1 MIPAFLKK
9 RLVLLSIFITLSF
22 ITLLP
27 SITST
32 GSTSNRASIQQA
44 DKLDRLREL
53 YRDLQ
58 AGAPFSDIE
67 AEILRRFA
75 SGEEIADIEA
85 ELVIS
90 RAHYLKTVLRAELS
104 QEQEEILRRYEQEII
119 SQRIL
124 PQAPPSNDNCGGA
137 VPLQLNIPVT
147 STTLDAVND
156 YQLSS
161 SMACFSAGGAIGNA
175 PNTATGR
182 DVVYSFT
189 APDNDTYSFRV
200 TSPGVSL
207 DRTLFL
213 SSSCPTGAPPI
224 TIADA
229 QCIRAAN
236 RRSSSDRAE
245 EIHCVPLLAGQTVYL
260 FIDDT
265 FTSPTTGQPFTVEVI
280 RCRQETESNDTPP
293 SANAFSCGISG
304 RIQPNTEADFISLGT
319 HPTNSRLFAIVDGG
333 QSSPATTNPDYDLR
347 VTTSTDTLEYDQ
359 NNNIIE
365 FGSESPSIAGTP
377 LPNVPV
383 YLRIS
388 ASHSVS
394 VEPYRVYIAVRPP
407 SSSAIPEIE
416 PNNSIAQANSHSSNY
431 FTGVIQNTSD
441 VDIFAFNATV
451 GTQLFLSASADPDRD
466 NTPFNIRLEL
476 LNSSGNVLL
485 DAQDAEATS
494 NTTPGT
500 GSLTS
505 FTPNFPGESI
515 LWRAQYT
522 GTYYARVRR
531 SGGTVPNNYLLSI
544 AVTNCGISCS
554 TFPVSPGSLP
564 GGMVGMPYSQT
575 ISAGS
580 PGTSPFVYYV
590 TSGSLPPGLTLSTLN
605 SVATLSGTPTT
616 AGTYNFTITAA
627 DVNNCQSSQTYT
639 VTITG
644 CPTITLSPT
653 TLPNGTVGTPYS
665 QSVSA
670 SGGNAPYTF
679 SSSGT
684 LPPGITF
691 NTSTGAIS
699 GIPTAA
705 GSYTF
710 TITATDVFGC
720 TGSQNYTVTIN
731 CPTITLSP
739 TTLPNGTVGTPY
751 SQSVSA
757 SGGNAPYTFSS
768 SGTLPPGITF
778 NTSTG
783 AISGIPTAAGSYTFT
798 ITATDVFGC
807 TGSQNYTVTINCPTI
822 TLSPTTLPNGTVG
835 TPYSQSVS
843 ASGGNAPYTFSS
855 SGTLP
860 PGITFNT
867 STGAISGIP
876 TAAGSYTFTITA
888 TDVFGCTGSQNYT
901 VTINCP
907 TITLSPTTLPNGTVG
922 TPYSQS
928 VSASGGNAPYTFS
941 SSGTLPPGITFNTS
955 TGAISGIPTA
965 AGSYTFT
972 ITATDVFGCTGSQN
986 YTVTINC
993 PTITLSPTTLPNGT
1007 VGTPYSQSVS
1017 ASGGNAPYTFSSS
1030 GTLPPGITFNTST
1043 GAISGIPTAAGSYTF
1058 TITATDVFGCTG
1070 SQNYTVTI
1078 NCPTITLSP
1087 TTLPNGTVGTPYSQS
1102 VSASGGN
1109 APYTFSSSGTLP
1121 PGITFNTST
1130 GAISGI
1136 PTAAGS
1142 YTFTI
1147 TATDVFGCTGSQN
1160 YTVTINCPTIT
1171 LSPTTLPNGTVGT
1184 PYSQS
1189 VSASGGNA
1197 PYTFSSS
1204 GTLPPGITF
1213 NTSTGAISGI
1223 PTAAGSYT
1231 FTITATDVFGCTG
1244 SQNYTVTINCPTI
1257 TLSPTTLPNGTVGTP
1272 YSQSVSASGG
1282 NAPYTFSSSGT
1293 LPPGITFNTSTGAIS
1308 GIPTAAGSYTF
1319 TITATDVFGCTGSQN
1334 YTVTINCPTITLSPT
1349 TLPNGTVGT
1358 PYSQSVSAS
1367 GGNAPY
1373 TFSSSGTL
1381 PPGITFNT
1389 STGAISGIPTAAG
1402 SYTFT
1407 ITATDVFGCTGSQ
1420 NYTVTINCPT
1430 ITLSPTTLP
1439 NGTVGTPY
1447 SQSVSASGG
1456 NAPYTF
1462 SSSGT
1467 LPPGITFNT
1476 STGAISGIPTAA
1488 GSYTFTITATD
1499 VFGCTGS
1506 QNYTVTINCP
1516 TITLSPTTLPNGTVG
1531 TPYSQS
1537 VSASGGNAPYTFSS
1551 SGTLPPGITFNTST
1565 GAISGIPTAAGSYTF
1580 TITATDVFG
1589 CTGSQNYTVTINCP
1603 TITLSPTT
1611 LPNGTVGTP
1620 YSQSVSA
1627 SGGNAPYT
1635 FSSSGT
1641 LPPGITFNT
1650 STGAISGIPTAAGSY
1665 TFTITATDVFGCT
1678 GSQNYTVT
1686 INCPTITLSP
1696 TTLPNGTVGTPYSQ
1710 SVSASGGNA
1719 PYTFS
1724 SSGTLPPGITFNT
1737 STGAISGIPTAAGS
1751 YTFTI
1756 TATDVFGCTGSRTY
1770 TVTVACPTITITPT
1784 TLPPFTVGVSY
1795 SQTLTAS
1802 GGTAPYTF
1810 TLSSGS
1816 LPPGISLSPSGTISG
1831 IATAAGSYTFT
1842 VTATDV
1848 YGCTGSITLT
1858 LSNGLEHL
1866 AIYVADTNNHRIQR
1880 TTDDGATWQVVAD
1893 GFGATAGKFNKP
1905 QSVSADSTG
1914 NVIFVADTGN
1924 NRIQRSTDGGSNWE
1938 IISAGPGVCAG
1949 CFNSPQGVAYDE
1961 ANNKLYIS
1969 DTNNHR
1975 IQVLSNA
1982 ATVAATSAVSSWTIM
1997 SGTGFGTVIGKFNQ
2011 PSGIAVDA
2019 SGKVYVADTNNHRI
2033 QAYDGNNWSVFAG
2046 TSFGAAPGKLN
2057 TPRGIYVDT
2066 QGRVWIA
2073 DTENSRVQVWN
2084 SGTWSVF
2091 MPLGATAGSV
2101 NKPEGLAVAASGNL
2115 FVSDATHRIQKKPTA
2130 GGAATI
2136 VGTFGASP
2144 GSFHLPG
2151 GIR

>member
-1 MIPAFLKK
+1 
-9 RLVLLSIFITLSF
+9 
-22 ITLLP
+22 
-27 SITST
+27 
-32 GSTSNRASIQQA
+32 
-44 DKLDRLREL
+44 
-53 YRDLQ
+53 
-58 AGAPFSDIE
+58 
-67 AEILRRFA
+67 
-75 SGEEIADIEA
+75 
-85 ELVIS
+85 

-137 VPLQLNIPVT
+137 IPLQLNIPVT

-156 YQLSS
+156 YQLPSGTT
-161 SMACFSAGGAIGNA
+161 CFSAGGAIGSA
-175 PNTATGR
+175 ANTATGR

-684 LPPGITF
+684 LPPGIT
-691 NTSTGAIS
+691 
-699 GIPTAA
+699 
-705 GSYTF
+705 
-710 TITATDVFGC
+710 
-720 TGSQNYTVTIN
+720 
-731 CPTITLSP
+731 L
-739 TTLPNGTVGTPY
+739 
-751 SQSVSA
+751 
-757 SGGNAPYTFSS
+757 
-768 SGTLPPGITF
+768 
-778 NTSTG
+778 
-783 AISGIPTAAGSYTFT
+783 
-798 ITATDVFGC
+798 
-807 TGSQNYTVTINCPTI
+807 
-822 TLSPTTLPNGTVG
+822 
-835 TPYSQSVS
+835 
-843 ASGGNAPYTFSS
+843 
-855 SGTLP
+855 
-860 PGITFNT
+860 
-867 STGAISGIP
+867 
-876 TAAGSYTFTITA
+876 
-888 TDVFGCTGSQNYT
+888 
-901 VTINCP
+901 
-907 TITLSPTTLPNGTVG
+907 
-922 TPYSQS
+922 
-928 VSASGGNAPYTFS
+928 
-941 SSGTLPPGITFNTS
+941 
-955 TGAISGIPTA
+955 
-965 AGSYTFT
+965 
-972 ITATDVFGCTGSQN
+972 
-986 YTVTINC
+986 
-993 PTITLSPTTLPNGT
+993 
-1007 VGTPYSQSVS
+1007 
-1017 ASGGNAPYTFSSS
+1017 
-1030 GTLPPGITFNTST
+1030 
-1043 GAISGIPTAAGSYTF
+1043 
-1058 TITATDVFGCTG
+1058 
-1070 SQNYTVTI
+1070 
-1078 NCPTITLSP
+1078 
-1087 TTLPNGTVGTPYSQS
+1087 
-1102 VSASGGN
+1102 
-1109 APYTFSSSGTLP
+1109 
-1121 PGITFNTST
+1121 
-1130 GAISGI
+1130 
-1136 PTAAGS
+1136 
-1142 YTFTI
+1142 
-1147 TATDVFGCTGSQN
+1147 
-1160 YTVTINCPTIT
+1160 
-1171 LSPTTLPNGTVGT
+1171 
-1184 PYSQS
+1184 
-1189 VSASGGNA
+1189 
-1197 PYTFSSS
+1197 
-1204 GTLPPGITF
+1204 
-1213 NTSTGAISGI
+1213 
-1223 PTAAGSYT
+1223 
-1231 FTITATDVFGCTG
+1231 
-1244 SQNYTVTINCPTI
+1244 
-1257 TLSPTTLPNGTVGTP
+1257 
-1272 YSQSVSASGG
+1272 
-1282 NAPYTFSSSGT
+1282 
-1293 LPPGITFNTSTGAIS
+1293 
-1308 GIPTAAGSYTF
+1308 
-1319 TITATDVFGCTGSQN
+1319 
-1334 YTVTINCPTITLSPT
+1334 
-1349 TLPNGTVGT
+1349 
-1358 PYSQSVSAS
+1358 
-1367 GGNAPY
+1367 
-1373 TFSSSGTL
+1373 
-1381 PPGITFNT
+1381 
-1389 STGAISGIPTAAG
+1389 
-1402 SYTFT
+1402 
-1407 ITATDVFGCTGSQ
+1407 
-1420 NYTVTINCPT
+1420 
-1430 ITLSPTTLP
+1430 
-1439 NGTVGTPY
+1439 
-1447 SQSVSASGG
+1447 
-1456 NAPYTF
+1456 
-1462 SSSGT
+1462 
-1467 LPPGITFNT
+1467 
-1476 STGAISGIPTAA
+1476 
-1488 GSYTFTITATD
+1488 
-1499 VFGCTGS
+1499 
-1506 QNYTVTINCP
+1506 
-1516 TITLSPTTLPNGTVG
+1516 
-1531 TPYSQS
+1531 
-1537 VSASGGNAPYTFSS
+1537 
-1551 SGTLPPGITFNTST
+1551 
-1565 GAISGIPTAAGSYTF
+1565 
-1580 TITATDVFG
+1580 
-1589 CTGSQNYTVTINCP
+1589 
-1603 TITLSPTT
+1603 
-1611 LPNGTVGTP
+1611 
-1620 YSQSVSA
+1620 
-1627 SGGNAPYT
+1627 
-1635 FSSSGT
+1635 
-1641 LPPGITFNT
+1641 
-1650 STGAISGIPTAAGSY
+1650 
-1665 TFTITATDVFGCT
+1665 
-1678 GSQNYTVT
+1678 
-1686 INCPTITLSP
+1686 
-1696 TTLPNGTVGTPYSQ
+1696 
-1710 SVSASGGNA
+1710 
-1719 PYTFS
+1719 
-1724 SSGTLPPGITFNT
+1724 NT